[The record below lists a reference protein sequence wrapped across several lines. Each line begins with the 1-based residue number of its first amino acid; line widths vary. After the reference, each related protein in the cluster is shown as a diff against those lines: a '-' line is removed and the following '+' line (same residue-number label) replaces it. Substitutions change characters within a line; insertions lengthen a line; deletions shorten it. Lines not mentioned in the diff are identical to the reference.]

1 MSPGQAGTSKV
12 REPSLTQP
20 FRQPHSLCGFG
31 IGIDRCIAMQCG
43 RIFETVRLTAA
54 LLVGAVGLVSPD
66 IVHAQRTDVPSGERA
81 RNAEQVVVGHV
92 SSVTA
97 VWRDTD
103 YGDRLI
109 FSVLHVAVDETLKG
123 AAQPSVDVEV
133 EGGTIGSL
141 TLRVSDLETF
151 RPGDRAIFYLQH
163 NRRGAWVPHLRGVG
177 LQRVDAAGRVAGTT
191 ATLEQVR
198 RDVRAGASR

>member
-1 MSPGQAGTSKV
+1 
-12 REPSLTQP
+12 
-20 FRQPHSLCGFG
+20 
-31 IGIDRCIAMQCG
+31 
-43 RIFETVRLTAA
+43 
-54 LLVGAVGLVSPD
+54 LLVGAVGLAPAGV
-66 IVHAQRTDVPSGERA
+66 VHAQRTDVPSGDRA

-123 AAQPSVDVEV
+123 AAQPSIDVEV

-141 TLRVSDLETF
+141 TPPRSDLST
-151 RPGDRAIFYLQH
+151 
-163 NRRGAWVPHLRGVG
+163 VP
-177 LQRVDAAGRVAGTT
+177 RVH
-191 ATLEQVR
+191 
-198 RDVRAGASR
+198 